1 MRPTPA
7 SKNGKDVEKPSY
19 GPLALPMLA
28 YIGSQGLVYVCAH
41 LYLVNADIRL
51 ALGLWK
57 CSTMG
62 ILPTGFGDWLQFET
76 RSEVSRYVRG
86 VDLAND
92 PAARVVFVEDI
103 FVRLDWQ
110 FWKMSSMQVYNRTS
124 L

>member
-1 MRPTPA
+1 M
-7 SKNGKDVEKPSY
+7 SLS
-19 GPLALPMLA
+19 
-28 YIGSQGLVYVCAH
+28 H
-41 LYLVNADIRL
+41 ADNRL

-62 ILPTGFGDWLQFET
+62 ILPTGSGDWLQFET